1 MFNVYKFTNLTVT
14 LFTWTEVSLQ
24 LKIVLKNIYKD
35 KCRKYENDK
44 TLNSPRSF
52 TKNASL
58 QFE

>member
-1 MFNVYKFTNLTVT
+1 MFIVYKFTNLTVT